1 MDSDTPSSQCPNMS
15 YLEGVKESNPPVSC
29 TIPFIIVSSSESNH
43 EPCHDVKVMAF
54 SAVTPNIFESCTLN
68 VVMVSWA
75 RSAARWFRSLTTK
88 NSWLLAFNFY
98 FFIKHF
104 ANLVIIEHTFAFL
117 ENRPIYNSTVAV
129 WDFLVDG
136 WGRGAAL
143 QH

>member
-1 MDSDTPSSQCPNMS
+1 MLS
-15 YLEGVKESNPPVSC
+15 
-29 TIPFIIVSSSESNH
+29 
-43 EPCHDVKVMAF
+43 
-54 SAVTPNIFESCTLN
+54 
-68 VVMVSWA
+68 
-75 RSAARWFRSLTTK
+75 WFRG
-88 NSWLLAFNFY
+88 LAVQLDGLDLSQPKALGCWPSIFY

-104 ANLVIIEHTFAFL
+104 GNLVIIEHTFAFL